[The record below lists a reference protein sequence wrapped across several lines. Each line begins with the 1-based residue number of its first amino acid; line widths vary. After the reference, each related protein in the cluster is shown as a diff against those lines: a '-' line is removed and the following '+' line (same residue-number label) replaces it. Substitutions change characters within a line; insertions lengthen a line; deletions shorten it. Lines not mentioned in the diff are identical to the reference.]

1 MSKQAPNKEQTVAEC
16 ERVIAELERKRQ
28 AIAERQAELN
38 ATRDRLAYS
47 AHAGLDA
54 AAGRELA
61 VSRTQVL
68 DAEQQLI
75 EIDAALATA
84 RQRLQQAQLA
94 HARAEDREQAKALR
108 LALRQFVEAGMA
120 VDRALGA
127 LAHNGHALTEALRK
141 VHALGCQF
149 PTQQQLDSLGHI
161 CLRSAIMQT
170 PWARSVETVPPGQRR
185 SFRSLIEAWA
195 ANVEGNN
202 IKPRLGEQTNSEE
215 AA

>member
-94 HARAEDREQAKALR
+94 R
-108 LALRQFVEAGMA
+108 
-120 VDRALGA
+120 
-127 LAHNGHALTEALRK
+127 
-141 VHALGCQF
+141 
-149 PTQQQLDSLGHI
+149 
-161 CLRSAIMQT
+161 IMQ
-170 PWARSVETVPPGQRR
+170 R
-185 SFRSLIEAWA
+185 
-195 ANVEGNN
+195 
-202 IKPRLGEQTNSEE
+202 K
-215 AA
+215 